1 MGVIIN
7 DFEAVADAPEQRVQQ
22 REGGERQADKSSSPP
37 EPQDIA
43 PALLAMAEQALRSW
57 AH

>member
-7 DFEAVADAPEQRVQQ
+7 DFEAVADAPEQRAQQ
-22 REGGERQADKSSSPP
+22 REGGEGRADNSPAPP
-37 EPQDIA
+37 EPQDIG
-43 PALLAMAEQALRSW
+43 PALRAMAEQALRSW